1 MVRSYKVKRENITNH
16 EDMQAAFALV
26 LENGYSMTEAAK
38 EKGASWETHCLWSKN
53 EKSVKKKKTVVSSK
67 ECSLKQRKETLLN
80 HCSFKTWL
88 AVYHWWR
95 ANYSLNLLKFI
106 S

>member
-53 EKSVKKKKTVVSSK
+53 EKSEQKKKNGSQFQGVLTKTKKRNIV
-67 ECSLKQRKETLLN
+67 EPLFLQ
-80 HCSFKTWL
+80 
-88 AVYHWWR
+88 
-95 ANYSLNLLKFI
+95 NLVGSVPLMTCKL
-106 S
+106 

>member
-53 EKSVKKKKTVVSSK
+53 EK
-67 ECSLKQRKETLLN
+67 
-80 HCSFKTWL
+80 
-88 AVYHWWR
+88 
-95 ANYSLNLLKFI
+95 
-106 S
+106 

>member
-16 EDMQAAFALV
+16 EDIQAAFALV
-26 LENGYSMTEAAK
+26 LENGYSMTKAAK

-53 EKSVKKKKTVVSSK
+53 GKSVRKKNGSQFQGVLTKTKKRNII
-67 ECSLKQRKETLLN
+67 EPLFLQN
-80 HCSFKTWL
+80 L

-95 ANYSLNLLKFI
+95 ANYCLNLLKFI